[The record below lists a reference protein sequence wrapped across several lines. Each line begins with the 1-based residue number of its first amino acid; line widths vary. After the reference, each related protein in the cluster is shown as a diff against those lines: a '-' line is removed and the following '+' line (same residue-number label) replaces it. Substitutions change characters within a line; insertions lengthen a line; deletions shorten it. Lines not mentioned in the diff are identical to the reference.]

1 MQSINF
7 AKGYKTYA
15 INGDE
20 NTTVKINVADPN
32 LKNRMIGIMQ
42 EIENC
47 KNKYGD
53 EAVTDEVLT
62 ELDTFTKAKL
72 DEAFGNGF
80 SQAIFGELSCFA
92 VTEDEGKF
100 VYETFIEAFLPI
112 VTADIEQAK
121 AASRAHIKDL
131 IDSKKLDNIAQ
142 QITESAQ

>member
-20 NTTVKINVADPN
+20 NNTVKINVADPN

-53 EAVTDEVLT
+53 EAVTDEALT

>member
-15 INGDE
+15 INDDE

-32 LKNRMIGIMQ
+32 LKARTLRITG
-42 EIENC
+42 EINEY
-47 KNKYGD
+47 KSKYGD
-53 EAVTDEVLT
+53 AVITDEILT

-100 VYETFIEAFLPI
+100 VYETFMEAFLPI

-121 AASRAHIKDL
+121 AASRAHLKDL